1 MAGNYKIDNGKFG
14 AFLSRLRKEKGMTQK
29 ELAEKLYVSDKAVSK
44 WERGLSLPDIAL
56 LQPLAESLGVSVS
69 ELLRGEIIR
78 KDQPLTIQDVE
89 PLVNGALVMT
99 AQEQTAQ
106 RENRRKWGMRF
117 LWALALCAVEIGLL
131 FRFGQPWFWREASV
145 FVILPPLMA
154 LIFGLYFVFFSK
166 EKLPRF
172 YDQYEVA
179 FYSDGVFRMNIPGV
193 HFNNSNWPHI
203 LNAVRAWA
211 CLTLGG
217 WVLLF
222 AAMQRLLAELGLAAM
237 VQFAILLPVT
247 LFVILGGMMI
257 PIYVVGKKYQ

>member
-1 MAGNYKIDNGKFG
+1 MAGNYKIDNEKFG

-56 LQPLAESLGVSVS
+56 LQPLAALMEVSVT
-69 ELLRGEIIR
+69 EMLCGEIIR
-78 KDQPLTIQDVE
+78 KDQPLTVQEIE
-89 PLVNGALVMT
+89 PLINGALVMT

-106 RENRRKWGMRF
+106 RDSRRKWGMRF
-117 LWALALCAVEIGLL
+117 LWALALCAVEAGLL
-131 FRFGQPWFWREASV
+131 YRFAPAWLLADDIV
-145 FVILPPLMA
+145 FMILPPLMA
-154 LIFGLYFVFFSK
+154 LIFGVYFIFFSK
-166 EKLPRF
+166 EKLPGF
-172 YDQYEVA
+172 YDQYKVN

-211 CLTLGG
+211 CLTLGS

-222 AAMQRLLAELGLAAM
+222 AAVQGLLVKLGLAAM
-237 VQFAILLPVT
+237 AQFGILLPMT
-247 LFVILGGMMI
+247 LFIILGGMMI
-257 PIYVVGKKYQ
+257 PVYVVGKKYQ